1 MTEYMYLEMYCVFG
15 EVEMLRVFRKSS
27 LITEKFF
34 REVEM
39 CMYSGNVHRSICYQ
53 VR

>member
-1 MTEYMYLEMYCVFG
+1 MTEYMYLDFR

-27 LITEKFF
+27 LMTEKFF

-39 CMYSGNVHRSICYQ
+39 YMYSGNVHRSICYQ
-53 VR
+53 VC